1 MRRKRSDSFFFFLA
15 KQENGAITR
24 KKSQIK
30 GIIQM
35 VKRIAC
41 LLGGKFADAGEK
53 GETSGAS
60 L

>member
-1 MRRKRSDSFFFFLA
+1 VILFFFFLA

-30 GIIQM
+30 GIFQM